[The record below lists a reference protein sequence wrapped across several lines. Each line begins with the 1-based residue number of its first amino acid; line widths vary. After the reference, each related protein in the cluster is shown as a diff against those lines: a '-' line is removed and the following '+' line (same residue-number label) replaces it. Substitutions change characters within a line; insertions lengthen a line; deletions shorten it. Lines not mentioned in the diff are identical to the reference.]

1 MRIRL
6 VAVRAVGKRNRLFEI
21 TVQVASSASN
31 RRVLAL
37 EWIFRF
43 GVVEYKRRQQL
54 LPASRRV
61 AFFASLFEGTL
72 VWIDVA
78 RGAGVKLHV
87 FVTRRATRHVRL
99 VTFFAGHL
107 DMQSGQGIPRFR
119 VIKLLGRFPVR
130 EIVATLA
137 VIAEL
142 ALVRIFVA
150 GHAIL
155 REPKKGF

>member
-1 MRIRL
+1 M
-6 VAVRAVGKRNRLFEI
+6 AVRAVGKRNRLFEI

-43 GVVEYKRRQQL
+43 GVVKCERRQQL
-54 LPASRRV
+54 LPASRRMT
-61 AFFASLFEGTL
+61 FFAPLFEGTL
-72 VWIDVA
+72 VWINVA
-78 RGAGVKLHV
+78 RGTGVKLHV

-99 VTFFAGHL
+99 VAFFAGHL
-107 DMQSGQGIPRFR
+107 DMRSGQGIPRFR
-119 VIKLLGRFPVR
+119 VIKLLGGFPVR

-150 GHAIL
+150 DHAIL
-155 REPKKGF
+155 RKPKKGF